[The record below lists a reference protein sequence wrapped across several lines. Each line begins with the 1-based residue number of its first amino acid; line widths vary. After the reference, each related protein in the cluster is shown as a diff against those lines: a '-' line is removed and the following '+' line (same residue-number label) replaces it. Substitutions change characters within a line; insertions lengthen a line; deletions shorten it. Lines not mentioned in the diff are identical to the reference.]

1 MTVPLDETRVLIVA
15 ENPFARAGLAALLS
29 ERGDLT
35 IVGQTASDP
44 GLANLVDLY
53 RPDVIVFEAAY
64 ETEGLELLRSEL
76 KDLAIPLAVLVADD
90 TRAADALSA
99 GARGVVLNT
108 ASASVLSAA
117 VAALAQGLMVISPEL
132 RPNLNPAPEAA
143 LDSSPLDVLTTREQ
157 EVLRLLAEGLAN
169 KQIAVRLNISEH
181 TVKFHVNAIMGKL
194 GVQSRTEAV
203 VRATRMGMIAL

>member
-1 MTVPLDETRVLIVA
+1 LIVA